1 MLVFML
7 HQNRIEEKQPNL
19 YTFIETFNV
28 VVFII
33 FILEFFAKFLC
44 MGLNYYKDGWNI
56 FDFTIL
62 AVILITKYFFK
73 GKGHAGIL
81 RVFRLGRVL
90 KLINRAENLRMI
102 FNTFLITLP
111 SLASIGL
118 LLFIV
123 IFIYTIMGNQNFAY
137 IKHQNNIDRNANFEG
152 LFYSILTLFRVSTG
166 EGWNFLMD
174 DVTRGE

>member
-56 FDFTIL
+56 FDFTVL
-62 AVILITKYFFK
+62 AIILITKYGFS
-73 GKGHAGIL
+73 GGSHAGLL

-102 FNTFLITLP
+102 FNTFMITLP

-123 IFIYTIMGNQNFAY
+123 IFIYTIMG
-137 IKHQNNIDRNANFEG
+137 I
-152 LFYSILTLFRVSTG
+152 
-166 EGWNFLMD
+166 
-174 DVTRGE
+174 